1 MAQNLTL
8 HFTIF
13 VLFTSHFPLGRAL
26 LRTRSKMPISV
37 ILIPTQGDLETLFVC
52 WDESSNSFQGDVQRI
67 LQQQDYL
74 ETPLLRPR
82 HKVAGLYAYHNTLP
96 AVSAQGHE
104 NVRATRLAMACGCF
118 SARFFGPVLLVRSF
132 GGKWDDLMTSEIYG
146 ATSISPDLNAHIQ
159 QKIAQEIMGMTD
171 YLESTTR
178 IVPDWLA
185 NAAQQNYH
193 DGGELAKVMSAMNR
207 AERYEE
213 ESNSSSDDN
222 SNDNDNDDYDHEITP
237 ATTKT
242 TTKLQFLANSP
253 LCLHCRRLSSEP
265 CPSCRGAYFCKPEA
279 NTGRDCRMDGWPH
292 QCWCTTWKIYVSRRR
307 SLSDFNGFFGEWQP
321 LLTDRPHQLGHEPYQ
336 IFLHSLGIN
345 IEDCRTWW
353 RTEMGGWSG
362 GQSSSASGV
371 DASIRLA
378 YQEGFAP
385 ITEIPSE
392 CHVSP
397 QDLID
402 AGLESKRNAVGLIKL
417 SSWEDY
423 YKLRRIP
430 PSSPI
435 SLLCTFPLTI
445 YHAIERYGEV
455 PVTVARMLKRPLR
468 VHIVG
473 AEKEINFLDLF
484 QELKFLFPA
493 DLSLEL
499 VFIVREDM
507 LPNNCRTSSI
517 SADRQFSMRID
528 FDSLV
533 IGIVTGTYGGASLNP
548 NFDCGT
554 GPPDMVIGLNAGLFA
569 YESWRSVVKYLY
581 EHRGVVGVFSDYN
594 EYSGTNCAS
603 LGGASSRQSLCV
615 NPFRQPRCMPVYS
628 MNLPQFSNGFLYTF
642 NEQELD

>member
-1 MAQNLTL
+1 
-8 HFTIF
+8 
-13 VLFTSHFPLGRAL
+13 
-26 LRTRSKMPISV
+26 MPISV
-37 ILIPTQGDLETLFVC
+37 ILVPEHGDLETLFVS
-52 WDESSNSFQGDVQRI
+52 WDESSDSFQEDVLKI

-82 HKVAGLYAYHNTLP
+82 NQVAGLYAYHNTLP
-96 AVSAQGHE
+96 DVTGHGCE

-132 GGKWDDLMTSEIYG
+132 GGQWRDITIDEIYG
-146 ATSISPDLNAHIQ
+146 ATSISPDLNASIQ
-159 QKIAQEIMGMTD
+159 QDVSQEIMA
-171 YLESTTR
+171 LSEHSESTR

-193 DGGELAKVMSAMNR
+193 DGGELAKVISAMNR
-207 AERYEE
+207 TERDEDGTDC
-213 ESNSSSDDN
+213 SSDDD
-222 SNDNDNDDYDHEITP
+222 SNNDYGHEIKLMTTAMTP
-237 ATTKT
+237 TPTKT
-242 TTKLQFLANSP
+242 AKSHFVAKSP
-253 LCLHCRRLSSEP
+253 LCLHCRRLSSDP

-279 NTGRDCRMDGWPH
+279 NTGRDCQMDGWPH
-292 QCWCTTWKIYVSRRR
+292 KCWCATWKVYVSRRR
-307 SLSDFNGFFGEWQP
+307 SLSDFNGCFGVWQP
-321 LLTDRPHQLGHEPYQ
+321 HLTDRAHQLGDEPYQ
-336 IFLHSLGIN
+336 VFLQSLGIN
-345 IEDCRTWW
+345 IENCQNWW

-371 DASIRLA
+371 DASRRLT
-378 YQEGFAP
+378 YREGFAP

-392 CHVSP
+392 CHISS

-402 AGLESKRNAVGLIKL
+402 AGLESKRNAVGLIQL

-484 QELKFLFPA
+484 QELLFLFPE

-499 VFIVREDM
+499 VFVVREDM
-507 LPNNCRTSSI
+507 LPNKCRNASTP
-517 SADRQFSMRID
+517 ADRQFSMRID

-554 GPPDMVIGLNAGLFA
+554 GPPDMVIGLNAGLYA

-581 EHRGVVGVFSDYN
+581 EHKGVVGVFSDYN
-594 EYSGTNCAS
+594 EYSGTNCAA
-603 LGGASSRQSLCV
+603 LGGASSRQSLCM